1 MIDRNHPSAPQ
12 LLALS
17 LPTWVFA
24 GYDLAR
30 RSFLAAYLSYDLGL
44 PIGVV
49 GWLVMLAGL
58 ASIPAELVAGALC
71 DRGSRRLGARVLWM
85 SCGTALLVAGGVALL
100 LLGHSSSVLL
110 IAAALVALVVGWAV
124 CNVTHGA
131 WALEATTNAPARAR
145 IFGLRSLAGI
155 LGGVAFSLLAV
166 VQAGRA
172 LSPFAAIVL
181 AVSIGAPLAHALLI
195 ALVPDRAAAPARWR
209 RGMLLEPVRL
219 LFANRGNRRLA
230 ALFALNGAHT
240 AITGTGYLYL
250 VRNALALPGWG
261 ATGILVQAI
270 CAAIGIGAAVAF
282 GARWPAE
289 RTLRAICGINLLLAV
304 ALIAVRPGQPA
315 LLMAWTAAF
324 GLVSAIDFMALRVML
339 GTRLD
344 LAARAGATPAPAA
357 AYYAG
362 FHLPF
367 NLCGAIAAGLLL
379 LGYRLAG
386 FDPALAHGT
395 EQSFYAVQLVPAI
408 CAAALMAASLALL
421 RDTPET
427 AKNTFTRN
435 RKALPVK
442 VRLTEQV

>member
-1 MIDRNHPSAPQ
+1 M
-12 LLALS
+12 LALS

-44 PIGVV
+44 PIAMV

-71 DRGSRRLGARVLWM
+71 DRGSPRLGARVIWM
-85 SCGTALLVAGGVALL
+85 ASGTALLLIGGVGLV
-100 LLGHSSSVLL
+100 LLGRSSSGLA

-131 WALEATTNAPARAR
+131 WALDATADAPARAR
-145 IFGLRSLAGI
+145 VFGLRTVAGI
-155 LGGVAFSLLAV
+155 LGGIAFSLLAV
-166 VQAGRA
+166 AQPGRT
-172 LSPFAAIVL
+172 LGPFAAIVL

-195 ALVPDRAAAPARWR
+195 ALVPDRPAAPSPWR
-209 RGMLLEPVRL
+209 RGLMLAPVRL

-250 VRNALALPGWG
+250 VGNALALPGWG

-270 CAAIGIGAAVAF
+270 CAAIGIGIAVGF
-282 GARWPAE
+282 GTRWPAE
-289 RTLRAICGINLLLAV
+289 RTLRAICWVNLLLAIT
-304 ALIAVRPGQPA
+304 LIALPPGRPA
-315 LLMAWTAAF
+315 LLMLWTAAF
-324 GLVSAIDFMALRVML
+324 GLVSAIDFLALRVLL
-339 GTRLD
+339 GARLD
-344 LAARAGATPAPAA
+344 LAAHTGTGRAPAA

-367 NLCGAIAAGLLL
+367 NLCGALAAGMMLF
-379 LGYRLAG
+379 GYRLAG
-386 FDPALAHGT
+386 FDPAFRYGT
-395 EQSFYAVQLVPAI
+395 EQAFVPTLLIPAMS
-408 CAAALMAASLALL
+408 AAAMMVMSLLL
-421 RDTPET
+421 LSDKSATAEKEGSKHDLTPI
-427 AKNTFTRN
+427 AKSRI
-435 RKALPVK
+435 
-442 VRLTEQV
+442 TEQV